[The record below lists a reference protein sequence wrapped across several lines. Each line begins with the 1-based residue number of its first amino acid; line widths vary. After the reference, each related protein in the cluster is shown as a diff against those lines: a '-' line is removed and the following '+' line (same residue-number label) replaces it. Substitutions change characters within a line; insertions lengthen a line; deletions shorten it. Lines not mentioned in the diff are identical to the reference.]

1 MIMKMYKHICMM
13 MICLLMLC
21 SLGTA
26 SAYAVTMID
35 KDKPVS
41 LELTY
46 KYNGEALTGTDFD
59 LYHVA
64 EIDAYGELIATAPFT
79 SFDVNIYGENDKAWE
94 NLTNELASYVKANK
108 VSVADYGKV
117 DNNGRAIFPNNTDD
131 LKQGLYL
138 VVGHSVVKDGTI
150 YETVPFLVLLP
161 SIDDDTKDWTYEVT
175 AFPKPG
181 EQSNPEPPTP
191 NEPNL
196 PQTGQLWW
204 PVPMMVMVGLVFII
218 AGVVRR
224 KSTARNEK

>member
-1 MIMKMYKHICMM
+1 MKMYRHICIMV
-13 MICLLMLC
+13 ICLLMFC

-26 SAYAVTMID
+26 LACAVTMID
-35 KDKPVS
+35 KDHPVN
-41 LELTY
+41 LTITY
-46 KYNGEALTGTDFD
+46 KYNGNALTGTDFD
-59 LYHVA
+59 LYHIA
-64 EIDAYGELIATAPFT
+64 DIDAYGELTAVSPFEK
-79 SFDVNIYGENDKAWE
+79 FDVGIYGKNDNAWE
-94 NLTNELASYVKANK
+94 KLAEELASYVKTNK
-108 VSVADYGKV
+108 ITTADYGKV
-117 DNNGRAIFPNNTDD
+117 DNNGIAIFPSNTND

-138 VVGHSVVKDGTI
+138 VVGHSVIKDGTI

-161 SIDDDTKDWTYEVT
+161 TIDDDTKDWTYEVT